1 MKYIKLF
8 EDINKS
14 KPKVIIFQG
23 SPRDKDTCPNMESKT
38 HTIVEYV
45 VDKYSDIYNFDVI
58 DLSVNQSKKS
68 IIQPCKGC
76 VSTAGGYH
84 CIAKGERVETKYGF
98 KKIED
103 IQIGDELSTGVVENA
118 WMSGK
123 DSDVFEVIVSDGR
136 KIKLTDNHPIKI
148 INPIYKNGNKR
159 KLIGYEEKWKNV
171 KDIKIGDRLPFN
183 FNENFI
189 NDDNNINVY
198 HIAGM
203 IWGDGSYKS
212 GKLRL
217 CYDIRDEKLFNFI
230 SSNFEISV
238 SQGPISKNTTTNWI
252 SFKDR
257 NINISLNTLI
267 KSEKIKNIHSRR
279 IPDIIMNSSKIQIS
293 KFLNGWFATDGSVIL
308 RNNNGNKYYEIN
320 LTSVSKDSLR
330 DCQMLLSKFGIKS
343 SISYLDH
350 IETFRFNK
358 FIKRSSMLIISG
370 KNANIFMREIGI
382 INKDYKFEYIK
393 YRNSKKHTSFG
404 KIESIESIETSDVY
418 DISVSDS
425 HKFICEGIEVHNC
438 HWYCTCYKKND
449 EKKPDFMYDGDI
461 YTKLEK
467 CDAFLVFSP
476 IHWYSVSSQV
486 KALFDRLVCASQ
498 TLHYDDAI
506 KVLGKG
512 NLKNSEITGKF
523 AQSGEYNDLL
533 KNHLEGKVAGFY
545 VHGDDGAND
554 YDGKD
559 FPKSF
564 KDENFTPKQAI
575 IPIVNQC
582 RYSGINVPNDLIEA
596 FYINKGKDYYTS
608 NLDLENLSKPFDN
621 ADRLLE
627 NLKKYI

>member
-1 MKYIKLF
+1 MIRIKLF
-8 EDINKS
+8 EELNKS

-23 SPRDKDTCPNMESKT
+23 SPRDKDTCPNMDSKT
-38 HTIVEYV
+38 HTIVEYIV
-45 VDKYSDIYNFDVI
+45 EKYSDMYDFDII

-84 CIAKGERVETKYGF
+84 
-98 KKIED
+98 
-103 IQIGDELSTGVVENA
+103 
-118 WMSGK
+118 
-123 DSDVFEVIVSDGR
+123 
-136 KIKLTDNHPIKI
+136 
-148 INPIYKNGNKR
+148 
-159 KLIGYEEKWKNV
+159 
-171 KDIKIGDRLPFN
+171 
-183 FNENFI
+183 
-189 NDDNNINVY
+189 
-198 HIAGM
+198 
-203 IWGDGSYKS
+203 
-212 GKLRL
+212 
-217 CYDIRDEKLFNFI
+217 
-230 SSNFEISV
+230 
-238 SQGPISKNTTTNWI
+238 
-252 SFKDR
+252 
-257 NINISLNTLI
+257 
-267 KSEKIKNIHSRR
+267 
-279 IPDIIMNSSKIQIS
+279 
-293 KFLNGWFATDGSVIL
+293 
-308 RNNNGNKYYEIN
+308 
-320 LTSVSKDSLR
+320 
-330 DCQMLLSKFGIKS
+330 
-343 SISYLDH
+343 
-350 IETFRFNK
+350 
-358 FIKRSSMLIISG
+358 
-370 KNANIFMREIGI
+370 
-382 INKDYKFEYIK
+382 
-393 YRNSKKHTSFG
+393 
-404 KIESIESIETSDVY
+404 
-418 DISVSDS
+418 
-425 HKFICEGIEVHNC
+425 C

-506 KVLGKG
+506 KILGKG

-559 FPKSF
+559 LPESF
-564 KDENFTPKQAI
+564 KDENFTPKQSI

-608 NLDLENLSKPFDN
+608 NLGLENLSKPFDN